1 MSAPADRV
9 TDRRVLLALQGLAL
23 GLPLL
28 AHDVPWLLWPACLLA
43 VGLLAVTT
51 HERRRRSASPY
62 APGVAWLGAFV
73 GLALATT
80 VPLPPR
86 LLHLLAPATA
96 ELYGRALP
104 GWPDAGGWA
113 PWRSLA
119 VDPYGVWLELL
130 RLSLGLGTFAVVVG
144 YPWQLGESDETPRA
158 YVSGRLTLTLLA
170 AGALLAGRA
179 LLEHAAGSG
188 RATGAD
194 HVATWL
200 GIVIPV
206 ALAYWVAL
214 GERVRRRLARAM
226 EIGRGIGV
234 RERRAWAAALIAH
247 QRRLWAPLVAG
258 GALALMILAALVHSA
273 DPGIAGLLL
282 GVAVSAAGI
291 AARGRWS
298 HGAASPHRGSGV
310 AALLVFLLVA
320 AGAGGVWH
328 GATAVAFGDALPA
341 TRLAVVRDHPLFGT
355 GLGSAP
361 LVLPRGAAG
370 DGYSGYLALATET
383 GMAGVALAIL
393 FALTIAQAARRDR
406 RVGSLPTATA
416 SAARARRRPSDDTS
430 ERPEWYAALAEHDCL
445 RWGFVG
451 GLASILFESLVDPG
465 WRTPVNLLAAMVV
478 AGLLV
483 LTALPRL
490 HGSVQA
496 FRLLPTFLV
505 AAALPPALNALLLV
519 VGAPP
524 LSPRDC
530 LAQAKLHAPEEAD
543 AVRLARRALDRSPAD
558 QQAHDV
564 LAGALGDT
572 PEAEQLLRAAIAF
585 APWSTEE
592 RDRLALGLFRRG
604 ERTLGATE
612 LEESVFR
619 APSLRSHSA
628 LDPGSASSP
637 QAILAPVAVDQTARR
652 LAELEPD
659 ILDAVEHGLTRALQ
673 AAPKSSHTLVD
684 DLATLREARGR
695 WAEAAVVLR
704 AEAEQSA
711 DATGLAR
718 AARDYLKAG
727 DASAA
732 EQVLLAALRRQPGQ
746 GALYRRLAV
755 DVYAARGDFGAAERV
770 LRAGEQNAF
779 DRLPVYQAM
788 TEVLARRDT
797 MPATEVVD
805 PRPSSPH
812 TAADEDPDD
821 AAARDSEDTEEP

>member
-1 MSAPADRV
+1 M
-9 TDRRVLLALQGLAL
+9 
-23 GLPLL
+23 
-28 AHDVPWLLWPACLLA
+28 
-43 VGLLAVTT
+43 
-51 HERRRRSASPY
+51 
-62 APGVAWLGAFV
+62 
-73 GLALATT
+73 
-80 VPLPPR
+80 
-86 LLHLLAPATA
+86 
-96 ELYGRALP
+96 
-104 GWPDAGGWA
+104 
-113 PWRSLA
+113 
-119 VDPYGVWLELL
+119 
-130 RLSLGLGTFAVVVG
+130 
-144 YPWQLGESDETPRA
+144 
-158 YVSGRLTLTLLA
+158 
-170 AGALLAGRA
+170 
-179 LLEHAAGSG
+179 
-188 RATGAD
+188 
-194 HVATWL
+194 
-200 GIVIPV
+200 IPV

-291 AARGRWS
+291 ATRGRS
-298 HGAASPHRGSGV
+298 SRGAASPHRSGV

-320 AGAGGVWH
+320 AGAGAVWH

-361 LVLPRGAAG
+361 LVLPRRAAG
-370 DGYSGYLALATET
+370 DGDSGYLALATET

-619 APSLRSHSA
+619 APSLRSHPA

-637 QAILAPVAVDQTARR
+637 QAAV
-652 LAELEPD
+652 
-659 ILDAVEHGLTRALQ
+659 
-673 AAPKSSHTLVD
+673 
-684 DLATLREARGR
+684 
-695 WAEAAVVLR
+695 
-704 AEAEQSA
+704 
-711 DATGLAR
+711 
-718 AARDYLKAG
+718 
-727 DASAA
+727 
-732 EQVLLAALRRQPGQ
+732 
-746 GALYRRLAV
+746 
-755 DVYAARGDFGAAERV
+755 
-770 LRAGEQNAF
+770 
-779 DRLPVYQAM
+779 
-788 TEVLARRDT
+788 
-797 MPATEVVD
+797 ATEY
-805 PRPSSPH
+805 PSPKKGGSI
-812 TAADEDPDD
+812 
-821 AAARDSEDTEEP
+821 S

>member
-104 GWPDAGGWA
+104 GWPDAAGWA

-188 RATGAD
+188 RTTGAD

-430 ERPEWYAALAEHDCL
+430 ERPEWYAALGPEKN
-445 RWGFVG
+445 G
-451 GLASILFESLVDPG
+451 GPKLYCVSGHVKKPGVFEASMNTTLKELIFD
-465 WRTPVNLLAAMVV
+465 R
-478 AGLLV
+478 
-483 LTALPRL
+483 
-490 HGSVQA
+490 
-496 FRLLPTFLV
+496 
-505 AAALPPALNALLLV
+505 
-519 VGAPP
+519 
-524 LSPRDC
+524 
-530 LAQAKLHAPEEAD
+530 
-543 AVRLARRALDRSPAD
+543 AVS
-558 QQAHDV
+558 
-564 LAGALGDT
+564 
-572 PEAEQLLRAAIAF
+572 
-585 APWSTEE
+585 
-592 RDRLALGLFRRG
+592 
-604 ERTLGATE
+604 
-612 LEESVFR
+612 
-619 APSLRSHSA
+619 
-628 LDPGSASSP
+628 
-637 QAILAPVAVDQTARR
+637 
-652 LAELEPD
+652 
-659 ILDAVEHGLTRALQ
+659 HGL
-673 AAPKSSHTLVD
+673 PVVEVTLWETD
-684 DLATLREARGR
+684 NSFAT
-695 WAEAAVVLR
+695 
-704 AEAEQSA
+704 
-711 DATGLAR
+711 
-718 AARDYLKAG
+718 
-727 DASAA
+727 
-732 EQVLLAALRRQPGQ
+732 
-746 GALYRRLAV
+746 YRR
-755 DVYAARGDFGAAERV
+755 
-770 LRAGEQNAF
+770 
-779 DRLPVYQAM
+779 
-788 TEVLARRDT
+788 
-797 MPATEVVD
+797 
-805 PRPSSPH
+805 
-812 TAADEDPDD
+812 
-821 AAARDSEDTEEP
+821 